1 MKMLDET
8 SDEIIDKTCDEC
20 GKVYKSLSSLRNH
33 KSIYHR
39 KKKAPMNIF
48 PYPGDY

>member
-1 MKMLDET
+1 MYF
-8 SDEIIDKTCDEC
+8 SVDEIHNCDEC

-39 KKKAPMNIF
+39 KKKRPMNVF
-48 PYPGDY
+48 PFAGNV